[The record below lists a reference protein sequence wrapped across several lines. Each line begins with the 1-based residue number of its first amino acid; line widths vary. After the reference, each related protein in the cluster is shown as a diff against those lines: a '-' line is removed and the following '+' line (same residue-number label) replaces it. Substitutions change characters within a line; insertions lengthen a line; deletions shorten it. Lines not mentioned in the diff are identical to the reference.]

1 MAEPKASMGGVGVKE
16 LRNSGWLKR
25 KWTNPFT
32 STTGLGI
39 GISIY
44 IQTRRVDMVR
54 EIGSVERDNDP
65 DRIEERVL
73 CLTAAIIDV
82 GSDG

>member
-1 MAEPKASMGGVGVKE
+1 
-16 LRNSGWLKR
+16 
-25 KWTNPFT
+25 
-32 STTGLGI
+32 
-39 GISIY
+39 
-44 IQTRRVDMVR
+44 MVR